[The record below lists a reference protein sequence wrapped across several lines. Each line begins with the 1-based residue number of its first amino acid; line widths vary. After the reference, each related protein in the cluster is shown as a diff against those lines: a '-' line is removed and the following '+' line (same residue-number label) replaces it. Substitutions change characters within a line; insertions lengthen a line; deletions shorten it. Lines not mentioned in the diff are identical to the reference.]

1 MILKKYITL
10 IFITLILI
18 PGCGVGQSKVGT
30 TAAPFL
36 TIGVGS
42 RAISMGGAFVSVC
55 DDATALYWNPAGL
68 ARLERSEV
76 LLVHTQYLAD
86 MKFNYLGAVFKL
98 PNDNAIGVSATML
111 DVGEMEVTTEY
122 EQDGTG
128 IFFNSYDLA
137 MAVTYSYMF
146 YDQFTIGVNFKYIH
160 QQIWHETA
168 NGFAFDIGTLLLTP
182 IENVRLGMN
191 ISNFGTDLQ
200 MGGKDLLYT
209 IDPDETKTG
218 NNENVYA
225 DVRMDKWQL
234 PLTMRVGLSGEV
246 IKTDRER
253 LTLAMDWVHPN
264 DNLEFIDTGFEYS
277 FMNMVALRAGYKA
290 LRPSINTKS
299 GFKIVLSPRDSG
311 GGATFGGGVNF
322 DINPALKFKI
332 DYAYESFDRLG
343 SIHKYSL
350 AFMF

>member
-1 MILKKYITL
+1 MIIKKYFAI
-10 IFITLILI
+10 IFITLLFI
-18 PGCGVGQSKVGT
+18 PTITVGQSKVGT

-42 RAISMGGAFVSVC
+42 RPIGMGGAFVSIC

-68 ARLERSEV
+68 ARLDKSEV

-86 MKFNYLGAVFKL
+86 MSFNFLGAIFKL
-98 PNDNAIGVSATML
+98 PNNSAIGVSATML
-111 DVGEMEVTTEY
+111 DVGEMEVTTEF

-128 IFFNSYDLA
+128 IYFDSYDLA

-160 QQIWHETA
+160 QQIWHESA

-182 IENVRLGMN
+182 IENMRLGMN
-191 ISNFGTDLQ
+191 ISNFGTDMQ
-200 MGGKDLLYT
+200 MGGNDLLYT
-209 IDPDETKTG
+209 IDPDETKSG
-218 NNENVYA
+218 NNENVFA

-246 IKTDRER
+246 IKTERER

-264 DNLEFIDTGFEYS
+264 DNLECIDTGMEYS
-277 FMNMVALRAGYKA
+277 YMNLIALRAGYKS
-290 LRPSINTKS
+290 LRPSINTDPN
-299 GFKIVLSPRDSG
+299 FRIILSPRDSG
-311 GGATFGGGVNF
+311 GGATFGGGLQFN
-322 DINPALKFKI
+322 INPALKFKI
-332 DYAYESFDRLG
+332 DYAYESYDRLG
-343 SIHKYSL
+343 SIHKYSM